1 MRHPYILLLAATISL
16 LVCNRALQAQTDA
29 VSGAVNLEMQV
40 DALSTLHDLNLTPE
54 QLSSLKDLASDTA
67 GTLSDTPAAV
77 TADYKAAIKDMRDA
91 LLSKDEDKIDSAEDK
106 IGDVVDKQDPD
117 SEPDVQQSDSAKTK
131 AVTFLKTLSVKQVA
145 GYISQNADDIDDP
158 TELLLDAVHQSRD
171 LSGDDFTS
179 LRDDTAEELGMLSA
193 GANPAKPP
201 KIISKVNQLL
211 NRVHHLKAQEYSDQ
225 QSALEDEARKL
236 VAGMDPI
243 VCLRH
248 WMENE
253 LADLLSNPQLSQA
266 IDDWV
271 AAGKK

>member
-1 MRHPYILLLAATISL
+1 MRNPYTLFFAAALWLFIGS
-16 LVCNRALQAQTDA
+16 RFLQAQTDKP
-29 VSGAVNLEMQV
+29 SGEVKLELQV

-54 QLSSLKDLASDTA
+54 QLSALKDLASDTA
-67 GTLSDTPAAV
+67 GTLSDTPAPV
-77 TADYKAAIKDMRDA
+77 TADYNAAMKDMRDA
-91 LLSKDEDKIDSAEDK
+91 LLSKDEDRIDSAEDK
-106 IGDVVDKQDPD
+106 IGDAADKQDPD
-117 SEPDVQQSDSAKTK
+117 SEPDVEQSESAKTK

-145 GYISQNADDIDDP
+145 GYIGQNAEDIDDP

-171 LSGDDFTS
+171 LSDDDFAS
-179 LRDDTAEELGMLSA
+179 LRDDTSKELGMLS
-193 GANPAKPP
+193 GGVNPGKPP
-201 KIISKVNQLL
+201 KIVSKVNQLL
-211 NRVHHLKAQEYSDQ
+211 TRVHRLSAEEYGDQ

-243 VCLRH
+243 PCLRH

-253 LADLLSNPQLSQA
+253 MADLLSNPELGQA